1 MQEKTIRRVHSV
13 AFKVAVA
20 LELIKGADTVSQIC
34 FKYKIHP
41 TQANNWK
48 QKALEALKG
57 GFEEARV
64 NQDRS
69 RDELVEE
76 LYKQIGKLKVEL
88 DFLKKKTGFDTF

>member
-1 MQEKTIRRVHSV
+1 MQEKNIRRVHST

-20 LELIKGADTVSQIC
+20 LELIKSIDSVSQIC

-48 QKALEALKG
+48 KKALEALKG
-57 GFEEARV
+57 GFEEARA
-64 NQDRS
+64 N
-69 RDELVEE
+69 RDKTNEELVEE

-88 DFLKKKTGFDTF
+88 DFLKKKTGFDVN

>member
-1 MQEKTIRRVHSV
+1 MQEKTIRRVHST

-20 LELIKGADTVSQIC
+20 LELIKGIDSVSQIC

-41 TQANNWK
+41 TQANHWK
-48 QKALEALKG
+48 GKALEALKG
-57 GFEEARV
+57 GFDGAKVGQEKTK
-64 NQDRS
+64 
-69 RDELVEE
+69 DELVEE